1 MFKIGDKVKVA
12 VLNYRLE
19 GEIVNIENEN
29 AIVKVPVYYGKHNVE
44 YLTVESKVQDL
55 WKIIEDI
62 KDYEKHKGMYN
73 LK

>member
-62 KDYEKHKGMYN
+62 KEN
-73 LK
+73 PL